1 MAPWPDSPTR
11 RVLVA
16 GWFSF
21 EGMGATVGDLLARDV
36 VIDWMAGGGIAVDV
50 ALAKPFGDG
59 PDWRALPPEH
69 YSAVVFVCG
78 PFGNGPPL
86 TGFLE
91 RFGARRLIGID
102 LTMLESPSIWNP
114 FELLLERDSDR
125 AARPDLAFAAPHR
138 TIPLVGV
145 FQVHRQREYG
155 ARGRYAEVG
164 EAIERLFDRY
174 ALARLDLDTRLD
186 IPNPVGRT
194 PEAIESVVRR
204 MDVIVTSRL
213 HGLVLALRHG
223 VPALALDPIDGGAK
237 LSRQAS
243 AIGWTALLRPDE
255 LSDEAVDRAFSYC
268 LSAEAR
274 AAAQLAATRAA
285 DSLDD
290 VRNGL
295 LSTLAGGIGTNGG
308 T

>member
-1 MAPWPDSPTR
+1 MAPLPESPTC

-36 VIDWMAGGGIAVDV
+36 VVEWLAGAGIGVDI
-50 ALAKPFGDG
+50 ALAEPFGDG
-59 PDWRALPPEH
+59 PDWRTLPSEI
-69 YSAVVFVCG
+69 YAAVVFVCG

-86 TGFLE
+86 TPFLE
-91 RFGARRLIGID
+91 RFGGRRLIGID

-125 AARPDLAFAAPHR
+125 HVRPDLAFAAPYR
-138 TIPLVGV
+138 TVPLVGV

-155 ARGRYAEVG
+155 SRGRHAAVR
-164 EAIERLFDRY
+164 EAIGRLFDRHT
-174 ALARLDLDTRLD
+174 LARLDLDTRLD
-186 IPNPVGRT
+186 LPNPVGRT

-223 VPALALDPIDGGAK
+223 VPALALDPIAGGAK

-243 AIGWTALLRPDE
+243 AVGWTASLRPEE

-274 AAAQLAATRAA
+274 AAARSAATRAA
-285 DSLDD
+285 ASLDD
-290 VRNGL
+290 VRNDL
-295 LSTLAGGIGTNGG
+295 LSALTLRT
-308 T
+308 